1 MKLENCNEQQNGCV
15 NCLKKRFSLFNNLSN
30 KELELLNSRR
40 KRKYYKKGSVIFNA
54 GDDAIK
60 LHCLNSGAVKIY
72 AEDDDGNTQLIELKK
87 EVDFLGFHE
96 LISEK
101 EHNTSAIAL
110 NDVSICSINKDD
122 FFSVINQNQDFSF
135 KIINNLSESLR
146 SSERR
151 MVQLTQKQMRAR
163 IATSLLE
170 IASIFGYDKNDKQLI
185 NLQLKRKEL
194 ASFSNMTT
202 ANAIRTLASFKK
214 EGIIT
219 TEKRKIRII
228 NPAELLAIQQRN

>member
-1 MKLENCNEQQNGCV
+1 
-15 NCLKKRFSLFNNLSN
+15 
-30 KELELLNSRR
+30 
-40 KRKYYKKGSVIFNA
+40 
-54 GDDAIK
+54 
-60 LHCLNSGAVKIY
+60 
-72 AEDDDGNTQLIELKK
+72 
-87 EVDFLGFHE
+87 
-96 LISEK
+96 
-101 EHNTSAIAL
+101 
-110 NDVSICSINKDD
+110 
-122 FFSVINQNQDFSF
+122 
-135 KIINNLSESLR
+135 
-146 SSERR
+146 
-151 MVQLTQKQMRAR
+151 MRAR